1 MMRRTGFR
9 RAQRSAA
16 PAADREQRLAARA
29 ARAMAEVTPRAS
41 VVVACDELAPAVPKA
56 APVRSEN
63 YRRLVASLPCMACGV
78 PGLSQCAHANT
89 GKGMGLKVC
98 DLESF
103 PLCSDRPG
111 TPGCHSLFDQGALLP
126 KAARRAIEPAWI
138 ADTQRRIIALGLWPA
153 GIQQPEEGAAHVR

>member
-1 MMRRTGFR
+1 MRRTGFR
-9 RAQRSAA
+9 RLPRPAA
-16 PAADREQRLAARA
+16 PATDRDARLAARA

-41 VVVACDELAPAVPKA
+41 VVVPCGELAPAVPKA
-56 APVRSEN
+56 APVRSEA
-63 YRRLVASLPCMACGV
+63 YRRLVAALPCMACGV
-78 PGLSQCAHANT
+78 LGLSQCAHANT

-103 PLCSDRPG
+103 PLCSARPG

-138 ADTQRRIIALGLWPA
+138 ADTQRRIIALGLWPRN
-153 GIQQPEEGAAHVR
+153 IPLPT